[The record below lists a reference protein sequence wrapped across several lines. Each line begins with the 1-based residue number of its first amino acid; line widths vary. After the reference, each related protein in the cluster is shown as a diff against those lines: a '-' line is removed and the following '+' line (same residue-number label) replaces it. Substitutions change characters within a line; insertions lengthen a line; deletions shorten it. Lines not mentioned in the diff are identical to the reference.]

1 MRLRRLTTCA
11 LCAGTAAGALGLAAP
26 SADALYFGRGATVV
40 SASLTTQELADDRS
54 LSVDVSR
61 DGRYVAFDTRATNFF
76 PGDDPDPPFTTAEG
90 ATVSTDRL
98 GGLFRRDLETGALE
112 LVADGDLVAEDT
124 GALLVSG
131 ARNPSISAD
140 GRYVAFAT
148 AQRLVPQDTD
158 RPRHVDVYVRD
169 MSVPLCRP
177 LPACGPN
184 PYTLVSARDGGDTP
198 IAYAPAAQPQPSG
211 DSGTDVWPGGALSD
225 DGRRVLFRTPSDVAS
240 DLGAGGQLAL
250 RDLDARTTT
259 LVTRRR
265 TDGSAA
271 GGAVGPATLSGDG
284 RTAAWV
290 GRNAGEQTRFQP
302 GESSDPRLAFYLWQ
316 RVGEATRRPVS
327 MADVDDPACAPTT
340 EIDFSEQVRQTP
352 CYGPLASPE
361 EERGP
366 LSATAPVLSADGDDV
381 VVLTASGPRP
391 GPTLSASVDA
401 FLAEMRPGLSRKQGV
416 RELTRDAVGDPAA
429 NAGIEAVALSPDG
442 RHVVFATKRTRFLLP
457 GFTVSGGVRAQPL
470 RRDLYLL
477 DRQAGT
483 IQRVLT
489 DLGGGDPDGD
499 VDFSLA
505 VSDGAR
511 RIAFVS
517 AAGNLFRGDANERA
531 DAFVVRDQ
539 PFPVEAEPAPEPPPV
554 AVPEAVGEIVPDPP
568 VLSVRVVKG
577 KRTGQMV
584 LEARPPA
591 AGALDVA
598 VSARLP
604 GKDGKR
610 SAATPITQLTR
621 ARARAKK
628 PERVRITLTLKKS
641 AHVALVRRL
650 KTLATTA
657 TVTWTPQEAGRKPL
671 TRRATVRFVVVKA
684 KKAKTTT
691 RKAKKNRTKKRSTA
705 GRG

>member
-1 MRLRRLTTCA
+1 MTLRRLTTCA
-11 LCAGTAAGALGLAAP
+11 LCAGAAAGAAGLAAAP
-26 SADALYFGRGATVV
+26 ADALYFGRGATVV
-40 SASLTTQELADDRS
+40 SASLATQELADDRS

-61 DGRYVAFDTRATNFF
+61 DGRSVAFDTRATNFF
-76 PGDDPDPPFTTAEG
+76 GGDDPDPRFTTPEG
-90 ATVSTDRL
+90 ATVATDRL
-98 GGLFRRDLETGALE
+98 GGLFRRDLESGALE
-112 LVADGDLVAEDT
+112 LVADGDLVAEET
-124 GALLVSG
+124 GALLVAG

-158 RPRHVDVYVRD
+158 TPRHVDVYVRD
-169 MSVPLCRP
+169 MDVPLCRP
-177 LPACGPN
+177 LPECGPS
-184 PYTLVSARDGGDTP
+184 PYTLVSALDGGDVP
-198 IAYAPAAQPQPSG
+198 IAYAPAARPQASG
-211 DSGTDVWPGGALSD
+211 DSGTDVWPGDAISD
-225 DGRRVLFRTPSDVAS
+225 DGRRVLLRTPSDVPS
-240 DLGAGGQLAL
+240 DVGAGGQLLL

-290 GRNAGEQTRFQP
+290 GRNAGAQTRFQP
-302 GESSDPRLAFYLWQ
+302 GEASDPRLAFYLWQ
-316 RVGEATRRPVS
+316 RVGEATRRPVG
-327 MADVDDPACAPTT
+327 MADVDDPDCAPDT
-340 EIDFSEQVRQTP
+340 EIDFAEQVRQTP

-366 LSATAPVLSADGDDV
+366 LSATAPALSADGDDV

-391 GPTLSASVDA
+391 GPTLSSAVDA
-401 FLAEMRPGLSRKQGV
+401 YVADMEPGLSRKQGV

-457 GFTVSGGVRAQPL
+457 GFTLVGAARAQPL

-483 IQRVLT
+483 IQRILT

-517 AAGNLFRGDANERA
+517 AAANLFRGDANERA
-531 DAFVVRDQ
+531 DAFVLRDQ
-539 PFPVEAEPAPEPPPV
+539 PVPVEAEPAPEPPPV

-577 KRTGQMV
+577 KKTGQMV

-628 PERVRITLTLKKS
+628 PERVRITLSLKKP
-641 AHVALVRRL
+641 AHLALVRRL
-650 KTLATTA
+650 KALATTA
-657 TVTWTPQEAGRKPL
+657 TVTWTPQDAGRKPL
-671 TRRATVRFVVVKA
+671 TRRATVRFVVVEAKPKGAKERA
-684 KKAKTTT
+684 KKPSP
-691 RKAKKNRTKKRSTA
+691 KRSTG

>member
-11 LCAGTAAGALGLAAP
+11 LCAGAAGAGAAGVAAP
-26 SADALYFGRGATVV
+26 PADALYFGRGATVV
-40 SASLTTQELADDRS
+40 SASLATQELADDRS

-61 DGRYVAFDTRATNFF
+61 DGRYVVLDTRATNFF
-76 PGDDPDPPFTTAEG
+76 PGDDPDPAFTTPAGE
-90 ATVSTDRL
+90 TVATDRL

-112 LVADGDLVAEDT
+112 PVADGDLVTEET
-124 GALLVSG
+124 GALLVAG

-140 GRYVAFAT
+140 GRYVTFAT

-158 RPRHVDVYVRD
+158 SPRHVDVYVRD
-169 MSVPLCRP
+169 MSVPVCRP
-177 LPACGPN
+177 LPGCGPN
-184 PYTLVSARDGGDTP
+184 PYTLVSARDGGDVPMAYTP
-198 IAYAPAAQPQPSG
+198 PAQPQASG
-211 DSGTDVWPGGALSD
+211 DSGADVWPGAAISD
-225 DGRRVLFRTPSDVAS
+225 DGRRVLFRTPSDVPS
-240 DLGAGGQLAL
+240 DAGPGGQLLL

-265 TDGSAA
+265 TDGSPA

-340 EIDFSEQVRQTP
+340 EIDFSDQITQRP

-366 LSATAPVLSADGDDV
+366 LSATAPALSADGDDV

-391 GPTLSASVDA
+391 GPTLTAAVDA
-401 FLAEMRPGLSRKQGV
+401 YVADMRPGLSRKQGV

-429 NAGIEAVALSPDG
+429 NGGIEAVALSPDA
-442 RHVVFATKRTRFLLP
+442 RYVVFATKRTRFLLP
-457 GFTVSGGVRAQPL
+457 GLTLVGPVRAQPI

-489 DLGGGDPDGD
+489 NLGGGDPDGD

-517 AAGNLFRGDANERA
+517 AASNLFRGDANERA
-531 DAFVVRDQ
+531 DAFVLHDQ
-539 PFPVEAEPAPEPPPV
+539 PVPVETEAAPEPPPV
-554 AVPEAVGEIVPDPP
+554 AVPEAVGEVIPDPP

-610 SAATPITQLTR
+610 SASTPVTQLTR

-628 PERVRITLTLKKS
+628 PERVRITLTLTKPT
-641 AHVALVRRL
+641 HLALVKRL

-657 TVTWTPQEAGRKPL
+657 TVTWTPQDAGRKPL
-671 TRRATVRFVVVKA
+671 TRRATVRFTVVKA
-684 KKAKTTT
+684 KK
-691 RKAKKNRTKKRSTA
+691 KKRAKKRSTA